1 MFFSG
6 TFQSDEGH
14 LLFSAV
20 QEINSFAGYLIGN
33 YTVGLYLTCDV
44 TNIYPGV
51 SYLRVWINI
60 TFECVLS

>member
-33 YTVGLYLTCDV
+33 YTVGLYLTCDD

-51 SYLRVWINI
+51 SYLRV
-60 TFECVLS
+60 